1 MKKLIISIKSPA
13 QALDEVRARLETA
26 QKKRGKVAPHY
37 EISFSDMKQFKKFI
51 GNIDMLTSIQL
62 FKPNSIYE
70 LASIMQKDV
79 GNVNRL
85 ITFFE
90 EIGAIRIEEKVVGS
104 RNVKTPLVDYDKI
117 EFDLVA

>member
-1 MKKLIISIKSPA
+1 MKKRIISIKSPT
-13 QALDEVRARLETA
+13 QALDEVKARLETA
-26 QKKRGKVAPHY
+26 QKKRRKVTPHF

>member
-1 MKKLIISIKSPA
+1 MKKLIISIKSPT
-13 QALDEVRARLETA
+13 QALNEVKARLDTI

-51 GNIDMLTSIQL
+51 GNIDILTSIQL

-70 LASIMQKDV
+70 LANIMQKDV
-79 GNVNRL
+79 SNINRL
-85 ITFFE
+85 INFFE

-104 RNVKTPLVDYDKI
+104 RNVKTPMVDYDKI

>member
-1 MKKLIISIKSPA
+1 LAQRKL
-13 QALDEVRARLETA
+13 
-26 QKKRGKVAPHY
+26 GKVSPHY
-37 EISFSDMKQFKKFI
+37 EISFSDTKQFKKFI
-51 GNIDMLTSIQL
+51 GNIDVLTSIQL

-70 LASIMQKDV
+70 LASLMQKDV

-85 ITFFE
+85 INFFE

>member
-13 QALDEVRARLETA
+13 QTLDEVRARLERA
-26 QKKRGKVAPHY
+26 QKKAGRVTPHY

-51 GNIDMLTSIQL
+51 SNIDMLTSIQL

-79 GNVNRL
+79 GNVNRM
-85 ITFFE
+85 INFFE
-90 EIGAIRIEEKVVGS
+90 EIGAIRIEENVVGS